1 LVFSIYFFEKY
12 NKNIDSTKRGTTLK
26 VIVAITGATG
36 SIFGI
41 RILEILK
48 TIKEVETHLILS
60 KWGRKTIESETSHT
74 IEEVELLA
82 VYTYD
87 TANLGARIS
96 SGSFQVDAMIIA
108 PCSMKTLA
116 SIRMGFADNLVSRA
130 ADVILKERKKLIL
143 LTRET
148 PLNTIH
154 LENML
159 ALSRMGTIMLPPMPA
174 FYNHPKTIDD
184 LVNHIA
190 YRTVDQLG
198 IILPDLKRWNGL
210 E

>member
-1 LVFSIYFFEKY
+1 M
-12 NKNIDSTKRGTTLK
+12 K

-48 TIKEVETHLILS
+48 NIKEVETHLILS
-60 KWGRKTIESETSHT
+60 KWGRKTIESETNHT

-82 VYTYD
+82 DYTYD

-116 SIRMGFADNLVSRA
+116 SIRMGFAGNLVSRA

-159 ALSRMGTIMLPPMPA
+159 ALSRMGTIMR
-174 FYNHPKTIDD
+174 HQCQHSTTI
-184 LVNHIA
+184 
-190 YRTVDQLG
+190 Q
-198 IILPDLKRWNGL
+198 KQ
-210 E
+210 

>member
-1 LVFSIYFFEKY
+1 MVFSIYFFERY
-12 NKNIDSTKRGTTLK
+12 NKDIDSTKRGKTLK

-36 SIFGI
+36 SILGI

-48 TIKEVETHLILS
+48 NIKEVETHLILS
-60 KWGRKTIESETSHT
+60 KWGIKTIESETNYT

-82 VYTYD
+82 DYTYD

-174 FYNHPKTIDD
+174 FYNHPRTIDD

>member
-1 LVFSIYFFEKY
+1 MY
-12 NKNIDSTKRGTTLK
+12 NKDMESKRRGKTMK

-48 TIKEVETHLILS
+48 GIKEVETHLILS
-60 KWGRKTIESETSHT
+60 NWGEKTIKSETNYMLD
-74 IEEVELLA
+74 EVKQLA
-82 VYTYD
+82 DYTYE

-96 SGSFQVDAMIIA
+96 SGSFQIDAMIIA

-116 SIRMGFADNLVSRA
+116 SIRMGLADNLVSRA

-159 ALSRMGTIMLPPMPA
+159 ALSSMGTIILPPMPA

-198 IILPDLKRWNGL
+198 IILPNLKRWNGL

>member
-1 LVFSIYFFEKY
+1 MVFSIYFFERY
-12 NKNIDSTKRGTTLK
+12 NKDIDSTKRGKTLK
-26 VIVAITGATG
+26 IIVAITGATG

-48 TIKEVETHLILS
+48 NIKEVETHLILS

-82 VYTYD
+82 DYTYD

>member
-1 LVFSIYFFEKY
+1 MKSKE
-12 NKNIDSTKRGTTLK
+12 RGETLK

-36 SIFGI
+36 AILGI

-48 TIKEVETHLILS
+48 DVKEVETHLIVS
-60 KWGRKTIESETSHT
+60 NWGRKTIESETNHST
-74 IEEVELLA
+74 EEVEQLA
-82 VYTYD
+82 DFTYE
-87 TANLGARIS
+87 TADLGAKIS
-96 SGSFQVDAMIIA
+96 SGSFQVDAMIVA

-116 SIRMGFADNLVSRA
+116 SIRIGLADNLVSRA
-130 ADVILKERKKLIL
+130 ADVILKEGRKLIL

-159 ALSRMGTIMLPPMPA
+159 ALSRMGTNILPPMPA

-184 LVNHIA
+184 IVNHIA

-198 IILPDLKRWNGL
+198 IILPDLKRWDGL
-210 E
+210 EEK

>member
-1 LVFSIYFFEKY
+1 
-12 NKNIDSTKRGTTLK
+12 LK
-26 VIVAITGATG
+26 VIVGITGATG

-48 TIKEVETHLILS
+48 DIKEVETHLILS
-60 KWGRKTIESETSHT
+60 SWGRKTIESETNHT
-74 IEEVELLA
+74 VEQVEQLA
-82 VYTYD
+82 DFIYETVD
-87 TANLGARIS
+87 LGARIS

-116 SIRMGFADNLVSRA
+116 SIRIGLADNLVSRA

-159 ALSRMGTIMLPPMPA
+159 ALSRMGTIILPPMPA

-184 LVNHIA
+184 IVNHIA

-198 IILPDLKRWNGL
+198 IVLPGLKRWDGL
-210 E
+210 

>member
-1 LVFSIYFFEKY
+1 MY
-12 NKNIDSTKRGTTLK
+12 NKGMESKGRGKTMK

-48 TIKEVETHLILS
+48 GIKEVETHLILS
-60 KWGRKTIESETSHT
+60 NWGGKTIELETNYMLD
-74 IEEVELLA
+74 EVKQLA
-82 VYTYD
+82 DCTYE
-87 TANLGARIS
+87 TADLGARIS

-116 SIRMGFADNLVSRA
+116 SIRIGLADNLVSRA

-159 ALSRMGTIMLPPMPA
+159 ALSRMGTIISPPMPA

-184 LVNHIA
+184 IVNHIA

-198 IILPDLKRWNGL
+198 IILPDLKRWDGL
-210 E
+210 EEK

>member
-1 LVFSIYFFEKY
+1 M
-12 NKNIDSTKRGTTLK
+12 N
-26 VIVAITGATG
+26 VIVSITGATG

-48 TIKEVETHLILS
+48 DIKEVKTHLILS
-60 KWGRKTIESETSHT
+60 SWGKKTLEAETNYT
-74 IEEVELLA
+74 IEEVEQLA
-82 VYTYD
+82 DFIYE
-87 TANLGARIS
+87 TADLGARIS

-116 SIRMGFADNLVSRA
+116 SIRIGLADNLVSRA
-130 ADVILKERKKLIL
+130 ADVILKERRKLIL

-159 ALSRMGTIMLPPMPA
+159 ALSQMGTIILPPMPA
-174 FYNHPKTIDD
+174 FYNNPQTINDI
-184 LVNHIA
+184 VNHIA

-198 IILPDLKRWNGL
+198 IILPNLKRWDGL
-210 E
+210 IEK

>member
-1 LVFSIYFFEKY
+1 MY
-12 NKNIDSTKRGTTLK
+12 NKDIGSKKRGKTLK

-48 TIKEVETHLILS
+48 NIKDVETHLILS
-60 KWGRKTIESETSHT
+60 KWGRKTIESETNYT

-82 VYTYD
+82 EVTYETVD
-87 TANLGARIS
+87 LGARIS
-96 SGSFQVDAMIIA
+96 SGSFQIDAMIIA

-116 SIRMGFADNLVSRA
+116 SIRIGLADNLVSRA

-159 ALSRMGTIMLPPMPA
+159 ALSRMGTIILPPMPA

-184 LVNHIA
+184 IVNHIA

-198 IILPDLKRWNGL
+198 IILPDLKRWDGL
-210 E
+210 EER

>member
-1 LVFSIYFFEKY
+1 MAMKI
-12 NKNIDSTKRGTTLK
+12 
-26 VIVAITGATG
+26 IVGITGATG

-41 RILEILK
+41 RILEKLRDIN
-48 TIKEVETHLILS
+48 EVETHLILS
-60 KWGRKTIESETSHT
+60 NWGRKTIESETNYT
-74 IEEVELLA
+74 VEQVEQLA
-82 VYTYD
+82 DFVYD
-87 TANLGARIS
+87 TADLGARIS

-116 SIRMGFADNLVSRA
+116 SIRMGLADNLVSRA

-159 ALSRMGTIMLPPMPA
+159 ALSRMGTILLPPMPA

-184 LVNHIA
+184 IVNHIA

-198 IILPDLKRWNGL
+198 IILPGLKRWEGL
-210 E
+210 QK